1 MHELRFIGIDDD
13 ALIVTADSGEQFRLR
28 VDDAL
33 RDALRPKARPRAEAP
48 KVPPRE
54 IQQLIRAGKTAEEVV
69 AITGADPADVERFEG
84 PVRAERD
91 YIVTQARAVAVRVH
105 PDIDPL
111 DQDDATFG
119 SALDERLES
128 LEAQGVRWDAW
139 KDPEAGWRVSLEFV
153 VDEIERDALWSF
165 DPKAHALGP
174 LNASAVTL
182 SQQGEL
188 SSLQAPRLRAV
199 DARRDDADDVDDE
212 ASPSAPLSRA
222 DESRGAGWL
231 GPAVSSIGHAPR
243 DESRAQRDETADLLE
258 ALRRRRGERDPQRF
272 APYDDE
278 FDEDDEPTPD
288 PTHRTSPVAPL
299 RPIAVTTPADPRDA
313 EDDTVDTLTPTT
325 AAPDS
330 AEDDAPSA
338 PEPAPRSERTT
349 ERVVDVPLAGLESD
363 TTPEPGRS
371 SRQDATGPLGRKRGG
386 RAAMPSW
393 DEIVFG
399 TRSDDD
405 R

>member
-13 ALIVTADSGEQFRLR
+13 ALIVTADSGEQFRIL

-33 RDALRPKARPRAEAP
+33 RDALRPKARPRSEAP

-54 IQQLIRAGKTAEEVV
+54 IQQLIRAGRTPEEVV
-69 AITGADPADVERFEG
+69 ELTGADPADVARFEG

-91 YIVTQARAVAVRVH
+91 YIVTQARAVAVRVR
-105 PDIDPL
+105 PDLDPL
-111 DQDDATFG
+111 DQDEATFG
-119 SALDERLES
+119 GAIDDRLEA
-128 LEAQGVRWDAW
+128 LAATRVRWDAH
-139 KDPEAGWRVSLEFV
+139 KDPDHGWRVTLDFV

-165 DPKAHALGP
+165 EPKAHALVP

-188 SSLQAPRLRAV
+188 TSLQAPRLRAV
-199 DARRDDADDVDDE
+199 DDE
-212 ASPSAPLSRA
+212 EEAPAAPPAPLARG
-222 DESRGAGWL
+222 DEPRGAGWL
-231 GPAVSSIGHAPR
+231 GPAVTGIGAP
-243 DESRAQRDETADLLE
+243 SREQRDETADLLE

-272 APYDDE
+272 SIYDEDFEDGEGDDE
-278 FDEDDEPTPD
+278 
-288 PTHRTSPVAPL
+288 PVAPL
-299 RPIAVTTPADPRDA
+299 RRVVLEDDDAAADEADA
-313 EDDTVDTLTPTT
+313 EPAAADAPEAHAEEPARH
-325 AAPDS
+325 AAPEGVR
-330 AEDDAPSA
+330 A
-338 PEPAPRSERTT
+338 
-349 ERVVDVPLAGLESD
+349 VDVPLAGLESAD
-363 TTPEPGRS
+363 DDRGERRARP
-371 SRQDATGPLGRKRGG
+371 QATGPLGRKRG